1 MKKAESPTTNK
12 STIFTKS
19 LVINDLKHKRD
30 KEVSEAREYYQG
42 LISES
47 KQNIISKTLKKPSLD
62 YHKAMYHRLP
72 PAPGYYRWE
81 DSIEKIGSKKNH
93 RY

>member
-19 LVINDLKHKRD
+19 LVVNDLKHKRD

-47 KQNIISKTLKKPSLD
+47 K
-62 YHKAMYHRLP
+62 
-72 PAPGYYRWE
+72 
-81 DSIEKIGSKKNH
+81 
-93 RY
+93 